1 MLRPCIDC
9 VSDVCTYFPA
19 GHREGSTRVVDIPS
33 SSLDR
38 VEVLYNGRWGLVC
51 DKSWSQSDASVACQ
65 ESGLGNAKRSGIRIP
80 G

>member
-1 MLRPCIDC
+1 M
-9 VSDVCTYFPA
+9 
-19 GHREGSTRVVDIPS
+19 VDIPS